1 MEQKSTSLTAPAS
14 NLALLLLILALL
26 IWFGF
31 QGIQMINERNA
42 LKTLHENQE
51 QTMVNSQK
59 MRVQLDAI
67 AAGTK
72 RLADQGNANAQ
83 LIVQQLAKNG
93 ININQSAQG
102 STAAK

>member
-1 MEQKSTSLTAPAS
+1 
-14 NLALLLLILALL
+14 
-26 IWFGF
+26 
-31 QGIQMINERNA
+31 
-42 LKTLHENQE
+42 
-51 QTMVNSQK
+51 MVNSQK